1 MSISLRGSSPV
12 TLTAGILLL
21 SRARS
26 FGIPFS
32 VQVEGDPNTITP
44 VLGPAL
50 VHAPV
55 LATCGVGRELGQGP
69 LVAVPGP
76 ATDPML
82 MCLAEGGAGE
92 WFEIDASGEGSHPAT
107 QAYVA
112 LAREPSILARQT
124 TRQFHRLLHALGLPG
139 EPAVLDLLFNAPSP
153 PLTRLMLALRAGR
166 AMTGE
171 GGQSPTRW
179 LTQTLHLPETLP
191 PGLSGHELLSL
202 WRAGDL
208 DPLLDR
214 LIVRSRMAV
223 TQWLEGFE
231 TLATEREG
239 LGVLLSELAE
249 LYAMLALLPANGM
262 IPPVD
267 AASDAVATG
276 LARVLGAAGGE
287 VDANRSLCAV
297 FHFLGGRFVDSAP
310 YAIDLAGPAAPE
322 GRTAIWKWFCNGVNS
337 AAEHADPLWRRVMDM
352 DS

>member
-32 VQVEGDPNTITP
+32 VSIEGDPNTITP

-82 MCLAEGGAGE
+82 VCLAEGGAGD
-92 WFEIDASGEGSHPAT
+92 WFEVDASGEGRHPAT
-107 QAYVA
+107 QAFVA
-112 LAREPSILARQT
+112 LARDPAIVARQT
-124 TRQFHRLLHALGLPG
+124 TRQFHRLLHTLGVPG
-139 EPAVLDLLFNAPSP
+139 EPAVLDLLFSAPAP
-153 PLTRLMLALRAGR
+153 PLTRLALALRAGR

-171 GGQSPTRW
+171 GGASPTRW
-179 LTQTLHLPETLP
+179 LTQTMHLPEPLP
-191 PGLSGHELLSL
+191 SGLSGSELQSL
-202 WRAGDL
+202 LRNGDL

-214 LIVRSRMAV
+214 LVVRARMDA
-223 TQWLEGFE
+223 TQWLEGL
-231 TLATEREG
+231 TGLAEDRPA
-239 LGVLLSELAE
+239 LLDLLSELAE
-249 LYAMLALLPANGM
+249 LTAVLALLPANAM
-262 IPPVD
+262 IPPLD

-276 LARVLGAAGGE
+276 LARCLGAAGGD
-287 VDANRSLCAV
+287 VDANRSLASV
-297 FHFLGGRFVDSAP
+297 FHFLGGRFVDSSP
-310 YAIDLAGPAAPE
+310 YAIDLGGDDAPE
-322 GRTAIWKWFCNGVNS
+322 DRTAVWQWFCQGVHS
-337 AAEHADPLWRRVMDM
+337 AAEHADPLWRRVMDF
-352 DS
+352 DA